1 MVQPPDHHHAPQHAI
16 SHGLHL
22 PLPVD
27 SDVDWEPVALPP
39 RPHLAPVVIAAVFL
53 GGCAGGL
60 GRYALTVAFPASST
74 QWPWA
79 VFAANVGGAFVLGL
93 LLVLLL
99 EVWTG
104 TTLVRPLL
112 GTGFCGGFTT
122 MSSVVVTTDRLAA
135 HGHGALAFAY
145 VAATSVAGLAAA
157 GAGLLVGRA
166 VAIRAE
172 DQRP

>member
-1 MVQPPDHHHAPQHAI
+1 VHVPDHP
-16 SHGLHL
+16 GLHL

-27 SDVDWEPVALPP
+27 SDVDWEPAVGPP
-39 RPHLAPVVIAAVFL
+39 RPHLAPAVIAAVFA

-60 GRYALTVAFPASST
+60 ARYALTVAFPASST

-79 VFAANVGGAFVLGL
+79 VFAANVAGAFVLGL

-99 EVWTG
+99 EVWPG
-104 TTLVRPLL
+104 ATLVRPLL

-135 HGHGALAFAY
+135 DGRGALAFGY
-145 VAATSVAGLAAA
+145 VAATAVAGLAAA
-157 GAGLLVGRA
+157 GGGLLLGRVLA
-166 VAIRAE
+166 VRAE
-172 DQRP
+172 ANRA

>member
-1 MVQPPDHHHAPQHAI
+1 MQPPDH
-16 SHGLHL
+16 SGLHL

-27 SDVDWEPVALPP
+27 SDVDWEPPSGPP
-39 RPHLAPVVIAAVFL
+39 RPHLAPQVIAAVFT

-60 GRYALTVAFPASST
+60 ARYALTEAFPASAL

-79 VFAANVGGAFVLGL
+79 VLAANAGGAFVLGL

-99 EVWTG
+99 EVWPG

-135 HGHGALAFAY
+135 HDRLPLALAYVSGSVLAGL
-145 VAATSVAGLAAA
+145 VAAGL
-157 GAGLLVGRA
+157 GLLLGRA
-166 VAIRAE
+166 FAIRAAA
-172 DQRP
+172 RRG